1 MVRPTKELKGFEK
14 LMLQPG
20 ESRTVAFRLTPQE
33 LGFYMPDGQFVTE
46 PGTFDIMVGPNSS
59 DLLQTTIEWK

>member
-1 MVRPTKELKGFEK
+1 
-14 LMLQPG
+14 
-20 ESRTVAFRLTPQE
+20 
-33 LGFYMPDGQFVTE
+33 MPDGQFVTE